1 MKKTRHMFQRSTS
14 SSTLQKDDQ
23 TLTDSIVHL
32 VAVLFQ
38 VVLNAALEEIQLG
51 FELLGEAEHAVL
63 TPGQVGVV
71 AQEAQ
76 PAGEQRQGMKRG
88 EHQRSDGHD

>member
-1 MKKTRHMFQRSTS
+1 MFQGSNS
-14 SSTLQKDDQ
+14 SSTLQKPEQ

-32 VAVLFQ
+32 VAVLLQ
-38 VVLNAALEEIQLG
+38 VVLNAALEEVQLG

-63 TPGQVGVV
+63 TAGQVGVV

-76 PAGEQRQGMKRG
+76 PAGGRG
-88 EHQRSDGHD
+88 